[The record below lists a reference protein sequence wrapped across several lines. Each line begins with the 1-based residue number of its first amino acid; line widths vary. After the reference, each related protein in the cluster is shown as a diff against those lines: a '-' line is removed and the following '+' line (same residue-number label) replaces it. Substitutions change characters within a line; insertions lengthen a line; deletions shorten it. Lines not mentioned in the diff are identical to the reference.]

1 MHYFSNFGNNCERC
15 GHSKTKHSFHTS
27 YKYYDE
33 KTKYKKNNFL
43 KILEEKDRFYNKK
56 HEYYSEYSRK
66 KNEKNILENE
76 LNNFKNEKNQLENQK
91 SYYINNKES
100 IKENIKQKDK
110 NIMLI
115 ILDLLKIYNRI
126 KNIALNP
133 NHKDIENEYI
143 EESIQR
149 LEDIG
154 SDKIQ
159 IKKLKE
165 FQKYNKIFNEI

>member
-1 MHYFSNFGNNCERC
+1 MKRIDLIIR
-15 GHSKTKHSFHTS
+15 SKNIIMNII
-27 YKYYDE
+27 E
-33 KTKYKKNNFL
+33 KNEK
-43 KILEEKDRFYNKK
+43 KILEK
-56 HEYYSEYSRK
+56 
-66 KNEKNILENE
+66 E

-91 SYYINNKES
+91 CYYINNKES

-110 NIMLI
+110 NIILI

-126 KNIALNP
+126 KNIAMNP
-133 NHKDIENEYI
+133 NHEDIENEYV

-165 FQKYNKIFNEI
+165 FQKYNKIFNEIKGLSEEELIINGTEFFIDKIKKLL